1 METKAGPRR
10 QKGGEDKW
18 DGRSRIRLK
27 NAKTNLGPVDY
38 CHLKNIL

>member
-18 DGRSRIRLK
+18 GGRSRIRLK
-27 NAKTNLGPVDY
+27 NAKTNVGPVDY
-38 CHLKNIL
+38 CHLTNIL